1 MKQLLIIMGMVLSL
15 TTYAQTSYV
24 PPAETDTPKKAQY
37 KKVVTIDL
45 AEVQVLL
52 NALQRWKEL
61 DVYDPRK
68 SDADKVITIKEL
80 DTFSKQLMEKIKIDS
95 IMVVQ
100 PKNKP

>member
-1 MKQLLIIMGMVLSL
+1 MKQLLIIMGMVLSMAAH
-15 TTYAQTSYV
+15 AQTSYV
-24 PPAETDTPKKAQY
+24 PPAETDTPKKPQY

-95 IMVVQ
+95 VLVT
-100 PKNKP
+100 PKKP

>member
-1 MKQLLIIMGMVLSL
+1 MGMVLSMAAAH
-15 TTYAQTSYV
+15 AQTSYV
-24 PPAETDTPKKAQY
+24 PPDKGPTKPAY

-95 IMVVQ
+95 ILVVQ
-100 PKNKP
+100 PKQKP